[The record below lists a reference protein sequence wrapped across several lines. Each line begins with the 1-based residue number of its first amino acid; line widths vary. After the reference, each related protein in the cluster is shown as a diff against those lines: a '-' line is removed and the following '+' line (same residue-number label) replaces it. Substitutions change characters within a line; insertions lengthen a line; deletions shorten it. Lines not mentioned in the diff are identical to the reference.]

1 MTDITTIGVAVET
14 AGLVKGTKEL
24 DKFGQ
29 SADKASRQADKVGSS
44 TSKASKSTSDMSAST
59 VSATRSLVGLAA
71 AYVTLNSARALIGT
85 IDAYTK
91 YTAQLKLATRS
102 QDEYNAALSSVSRIA
117 NTAQADIG
125 AIGTLYARLNNSLR
139 DLGATQKQV
148 ADITETVG
156 LGLKISGATAAE
168 SASAMLQLSQA
179 FGSGV
184 LRGEE
189 FNAVNEAAPALM
201 RALAESIGVPIGALR
216 EMASDGKLT
225 SDVLMKAFSDPALLA
240 AYQKQAEQIQ
250 TVGGAFTVLK
260 NRLTAVIGE
269 MDKATSSG
277 TGFANMILALANS
290 DFVRVPFEALAV
302 FGANIA
308 YVFKQ
313 VGNEIGGIAA
323 QIEALTRLDFNAVAN
338 IRKMMVSDAKAARIE
353 IDRVTESILNPKKA
367 QSVFNPNAPLA
378 NATGSG
384 IKVDEALAKKAEDA
398 RKKQNDEILKEIQ
411 FQIDLEE
418 DLKEAAYKTESERI
432 EALAKAREKQIKEF
446 AEMDEKYL
454 DIANKAHNKDLD
466 ERYKA
471 EKDAIE
477 KLAKEQ
483 ADLAKDINK
492 SLTDALLRGFES
504 GKGFAENFRD
514 TLKNMFNTLIL
525 RPVIDAVLSGSG
537 VTKLASGI
545 ASVFSGNAMAGGGI
559 GGGFDFGVVA
569 QQGKSLFD
577 LIGKGNAG
585 IISGIEGFGATI
597 ANGLGGLRDTIGG
610 FIGANSSLI
619 ANIAPFAGAAFSLLS
634 GDIKGAAFQ
643 GGGAALGTLLGGP
656 IGGGIGA
663 ALGSV
668 VGSLFGGSK
677 LPPRVTESRS
687 GTFSSGQFTA
697 FEGADVGKRKLGA
710 ASSLDGLN
718 EVFSKQIGSLLS
730 SFGISQSI
738 STNSLLTKKKNV
750 RARFN
755 ASIGGTQLGGF
766 EESFGK
772 KGDFNVALQTMINS
786 ALGTVT
792 VQAIQASKLPAQ
804 IKALFD
810 GFTDKTQV
818 TNLINATISLN
829 AAQKQLTSSFGI
841 TVNQSAQAAKAT
853 GLVGDALVAYV
864 NKLTS
869 AAMATQTLGE
879 KLFNVRT
886 GILDVMGNAL
896 GTVTTQA
903 VTKLV
908 ARQVQVAAPQTNRFG
923 IAGLG
928 GGEVGGFLSFV
939 KPMMQTVT
947 KTVYESVTEYVNTIT
962 PITATLPTTLKGF
975 DELLKSINKNSSAG
989 IQQFNELFAIRDQFI
1004 QFTQAIDGLK
1014 GNVRGALF
1022 GMVSDAEKQQMLNAD
1037 LAKLFGDLGRD
1048 VPGSIA
1054 ELIAL
1059 GKSIDYTTKEGLD
1072 LAAVFPSL
1080 VQAFEQTKG
1089 AVDALVSSLN
1099 PNRFRT
1105 FFDFAVASSY
1115 QRQGIPLNQ
1124 LPAESMP
1131 SYAVG
1136 TSYVP
1141 NDGVAMLHQ
1150 GEAVLTK
1157 SQNTDMTM
1165 NSGTVVSLLQSLVNK
1180 VGALEYDM
1188 KRTADGT
1195 QRTARELEDIT
1206 GGDVTIMTE
1215 AA

>member
-1 MTDITTIGVAVET
+1 
-14 AGLVKGTKEL
+14 
-24 DKFGQ
+24 
-29 SADKASRQADKVGSS
+29 
-44 TSKASKSTSDMSAST
+44 
-59 VSATRSLVGLAA
+59 
-71 AYVTLNSARALIGT
+71 
-85 IDAYTK
+85 
-91 YTAQLKLATRS
+91 
-102 QDEYNAALSSVSRIA
+102 
-117 NTAQADIG
+117 
-125 AIGTLYARLNNSLR
+125 
-139 DLGATQKQV
+139 
-148 ADITETVG
+148 
-156 LGLKISGATAAE
+156 
-168 SASAMLQLSQA
+168 
-179 FGSGV
+179 
-184 LRGEE
+184 
-189 FNAVNEAAPALM
+189 
-201 RALAESIGVPIGALR
+201 
-216 EMASDGKLT
+216 
-225 SDVLMKAFSDPALLA
+225 
-240 AYQKQAEQIQ
+240 
-250 TVGGAFTVLK
+250 
-260 NRLTAVIGE
+260 
-269 MDKATSSG
+269 
-277 TGFANMILALANS
+277 
-290 DFVRVPFEALAV
+290 
-302 FGANIA
+302 
-308 YVFKQ
+308 
-313 VGNEIGGIAA
+313 
-323 QIEALTRLDFNAVAN
+323 
-338 IRKMMVSDAKAARIE
+338 
-353 IDRVTESILNPKKA
+353 
-367 QSVFNPNAPLA
+367 
-378 NATGSG
+378 
-384 IKVDEALAKKAEDA
+384 
-398 RKKQNDEILKEIQ
+398 
-411 FQIDLEE
+411 
-418 DLKEAAYKTESERI
+418 
-432 EALAKAREKQIKEF
+432 
-446 AEMDEKYL
+446 
-454 DIANKAHNKDLD
+454 
-466 ERYKA
+466 
-471 EKDAIE
+471 
-477 KLAKEQ
+477 
-483 ADLAKDINK
+483 
-492 SLTDALLRGFES
+492 
-504 GKGFAENFRD
+504 
-514 TLKNMFNTLIL
+514 
-525 RPVIDAVLSGSG
+525 
-537 VTKLASGI
+537 
-545 ASVFSGNAMAGGGI
+545 
-559 GGGFDFGVVA
+559 
-569 QQGKSLFD
+569 
-577 LIGKGNAG
+577 
-585 IISGIEGFGATI
+585 
-597 ANGLGGLRDTIGG
+597 
-610 FIGANSSLI
+610 
-619 ANIAPFAGAAFSLLS
+619 
-634 GDIKGAAFQ
+634 
-643 GGGAALGTLLGGP
+643 
-656 IGGGIGA
+656 
-663 ALGSV
+663 
-668 VGSLFGGSK
+668 
-677 LPPRVTESRS
+677 
-687 GTFSSGQFTA
+687 
-697 FEGADVGKRKLGA
+697 
-710 ASSLDGLN
+710 
-718 EVFSKQIGSLLS
+718 
-730 SFGISQSI
+730 
-738 STNSLLTKKKNV
+738 
-750 RARFN
+750 
-755 ASIGGTQLGGF
+755 
-766 EESFGK
+766 
-772 KGDFNVALQTMINS
+772 MINS

>member
-418 DLKEAAYKTESERI
+418 DLKEAAYKTES
-432 EALAKAREKQIKEF
+432 
-446 AEMDEKYL
+446 
-454 DIANKAHNKDLD
+454 
-466 ERYKA
+466 
-471 EKDAIE
+471 
-477 KLAKEQ
+477 
-483 ADLAKDINK
+483 
-492 SLTDALLRGFES
+492 
-504 GKGFAENFRD
+504 
-514 TLKNMFNTLIL
+514 
-525 RPVIDAVLSGSG
+525 
-537 VTKLASGI
+537 
-545 ASVFSGNAMAGGGI
+545 
-559 GGGFDFGVVA
+559 
-569 QQGKSLFD
+569 
-577 LIGKGNAG
+577 
-585 IISGIEGFGATI
+585 
-597 ANGLGGLRDTIGG
+597 
-610 FIGANSSLI
+610 
-619 ANIAPFAGAAFSLLS
+619 
-634 GDIKGAAFQ
+634 
-643 GGGAALGTLLGGP
+643 
-656 IGGGIGA
+656 
-663 ALGSV
+663 
-668 VGSLFGGSK
+668 
-677 LPPRVTESRS
+677 
-687 GTFSSGQFTA
+687 
-697 FEGADVGKRKLGA
+697 
-710 ASSLDGLN
+710 
-718 EVFSKQIGSLLS
+718 
-730 SFGISQSI
+730 
-738 STNSLLTKKKNV
+738 
-750 RARFN
+750 
-755 ASIGGTQLGGF
+755 
-766 EESFGK
+766 
-772 KGDFNVALQTMINS
+772 
-786 ALGTVT
+786 
-792 VQAIQASKLPAQ
+792 
-804 IKALFD
+804 
-810 GFTDKTQV
+810 
-818 TNLINATISLN
+818 
-829 AAQKQLTSSFGI
+829 
-841 TVNQSAQAAKAT
+841 
-853 GLVGDALVAYV
+853 
-864 NKLTS
+864 
-869 AAMATQTLGE
+869 
-879 KLFNVRT
+879 
-886 GILDVMGNAL
+886 
-896 GTVTTQA
+896 
-903 VTKLV
+903 
-908 ARQVQVAAPQTNRFG
+908 
-923 IAGLG
+923 
-928 GGEVGGFLSFV
+928 
-939 KPMMQTVT
+939 
-947 KTVYESVTEYVNTIT
+947 
-962 PITATLPTTLKGF
+962 
-975 DELLKSINKNSSAG
+975 
-989 IQQFNELFAIRDQFI
+989 
-1004 QFTQAIDGLK
+1004 
-1014 GNVRGALF
+1014 
-1022 GMVSDAEKQQMLNAD
+1022 
-1037 LAKLFGDLGRD
+1037 
-1048 VPGSIA
+1048 
-1054 ELIAL
+1054 
-1059 GKSIDYTTKEGLD
+1059 
-1072 LAAVFPSL
+1072 
-1080 VQAFEQTKG
+1080 
-1089 AVDALVSSLN
+1089 
-1099 PNRFRT
+1099 
-1105 FFDFAVASSY
+1105 
-1115 QRQGIPLNQ
+1115 
-1124 LPAESMP
+1124 
-1131 SYAVG
+1131 
-1136 TSYVP
+1136 
-1141 NDGVAMLHQ
+1141 
-1150 GEAVLTK
+1150 
-1157 SQNTDMTM
+1157 
-1165 NSGTVVSLLQSLVNK
+1165 
-1180 VGALEYDM
+1180 
-1188 KRTADGT
+1188 
-1195 QRTARELEDIT
+1195 
-1206 GGDVTIMTE
+1206 
-1215 AA
+1215 

>member
-44 TSKASKSTSDMSAST
+44 TSKASKSTSDMSSST

-378 NATGSG
+378 TATGSG

-418 DLKEAAYKTESERI
+418 DLKEAAYKTESERS
-432 EALAKAREKQIKEF
+432 EALAKAKEKQIKEL

-559 GGGFDFGVVA
+559 GGGFDYGIVS
-569 QQGKSLFD
+569 QGKSVLEGITKGFD
-577 LIGKGNAG
+577 SLNDSFITGIANFGDTLKSFGLDKIGSFINTNSTLIG
-585 IISGIEGFGATI
+585 
-597 ANGLGGLRDTIGG
+597 
-610 FIGANSSLI
+610 
-619 ANIAPFAGAAFSLLS
+619 NIAPFAGAAFSLLS

-643 GGGAALGTLLGGP
+643 GGGALIGSALGGP
-656 IGGGIGA
+656 IGGAIGSF
-663 ALGSV
+663 LG
-668 VGSLFGGSK
+668 GAIGGMFGGG
-677 LPPRVTESRS
+677 LPPRVTASRS
-687 GTFSSGQFTA
+687 GVFSGGQFTA
-697 FEGADVGKRKLGA
+697 SEGLDTGKRKVGGEA
-710 ASSLDGLN
+710 TLDNLN
-718 EVFSKQIGSLLS
+718 QVFSQQIGSLLS
-730 SFGISQSI
+730 AFNVNDYI
-738 STNSLLTKKKNV
+738 STNSLLTQKKNV

-755 ASIGGTQLGGF
+755 ANVGGVQTAGYEQ
-766 EESFGK
+766 SFGK
-772 KGDFNVALQTMINS
+772 KGDFNVALQEMINN

-792 VQAIQASKLPAQ
+792 VQAIQASRLPSA
-804 IKALFD
+804 IKSLFD
-810 GFTDKTQV
+810 GLTDKNQV
-818 TNLINATISLN
+818 SNMVNASLNLN
-829 AAQKQLTSSFGI
+829 AAQSQLSKSFGI
-841 TVNQSAQAAKAT
+841 TVEQTALAAKTT
-853 GLVGDALVAYV
+853 GSLADGLAAYI
-864 NKLTS
+864 NK
-869 AAMATQTLGE
+869 
-879 KLFNVRT
+879 
-886 GILDVMGNAL
+886 I
-896 GTVTTQA
+896 
-903 VTKLV
+903 
-908 ARQVQVAAPQTNRFG
+908 VAASNSSITIGDVLSRTYNNLKS
-923 IAGLG
+923 IT
-928 GGEVGGFLSFV
+928 GFKAL
-939 KPMMQTVT
+939 P
-947 KTVYESVTEYVNTIT
+947 
-962 PITATLPTTLKGF
+962 ATLKDF
-975 DELLKSINKNSSAG
+975 DAILKSINKNTLAG
-989 IQQFNELFAIRDQFI
+989 INQFNGLFSLRDTFAAFAQ
-1004 QFTQAIDGLK
+1004 QVNGLK
-1014 GNVRGALF
+1014 SNVRGALF
-1022 GMVSDAEKQQMLNAD
+1022 SMVSDAEKQQMLNAD
-1037 LAKLFGDLGRD
+1037 LAKLFGDLGRE
-1048 VPGSIA
+1048 VPA
-1054 ELIAL
+1054 TVDELIAL
-1059 GKSIDYTTKEGLD
+1059 GKSIDFTTKEGLD

-1080 VQAFEQTKG
+1080 VTAFNETQN
-1089 AVDALVSSLN
+1089 AVDSLVDSLRDASSFKTLIEFQRYQGIARN
-1099 PNRFRT
+1099 YGS
-1105 FFDFAVASSY
+1105 DFANQRWDNIASY
-1115 QRQGIPLNQ
+1115 DT
-1124 LPAESMP
+1124 
-1131 SYAVG
+1131 G

-1141 NDGVAMLHQ
+1141 KDGMAMIHE

-1157 SQNTDMTM
+1157 SQNESITQDSSMI
-1165 NSGTVVSLLQSLVNK
+1165 VSELKALRTEVTNLRYSAERTAIHSKRAADVLVN
-1180 VGALEYDM
+1180 VSPNGDAIQ
-1188 KRTADGT
+1188 T
-1195 QRTARELEDIT
+1195 EL
-1206 GGDVTIMTE
+1206 

>member
-755 ASIGGTQLGGF
+755 ASIDGTQLGGF

-818 TNLINATISLN
+818 SNLIDASVSLN
-829 AAQKQLTSSFGI
+829 GAQKQLADRFGI
-841 TVNQSAQAAKAT
+841 TVDQSAQAAKAT
-853 GLVGDALVAYV
+853 GLQGEALIAYV
-864 NKLTS
+864 KKLASSASATKTIGETLFAAQQNMLNATKSGALPQSVKSFDLIIKSIDKTTS
-869 AAMATQTLGE
+869 SGIG
-879 KLFNVRT
+879 LFNS
-886 GILDVMGNAL
+886 M
-896 GTVTTQA
+896 
-903 VTKLV
+903 
-908 ARQVQVAAPQTNRFG
+908 FG
-923 IAGLG
+923 
-928 GGEVGGFLSFV
+928 
-939 KPMMQTVT
+939 
-947 KTVYESVTEYVNTIT
+947 
-962 PITATLPTTLKGF
+962 
-975 DELLKSINKNSSAG
+975 
-989 IQQFNELFAIRDQFI
+989 IRDQFI
-1004 QFTQAIDGLK
+1004 AFTQAVDGLK
-1014 GNVRGALF
+1014 GNVRGSLF
-1022 GMVSDAEKQQMLNAD
+1022 SIVSDAEKQQMQQAD

-1048 VPGSIA
+1048 VPSSIE

-1059 GKSIDYTTKEGLD
+1059 GKSIDFTTKEGLD

-1080 VQAFEQTKG
+1080 VTAFEQTKG

-1105 FFDFAVASSY
+1105 FTDFAIASSY
-1115 QRQGIPLNQ
+1115 ARQGIPLNQ
-1124 LPAESMP
+1124 LPTENMP

-1180 VGALEYDM
+1180 VGAMEYDM